1 MLKLLPKSKY
11 LTEMLYVLTEHTLI
25 IYVQFIRFQE
35 KNFSLSSEHFDL
47 DSIFKRFEFDYSS

>member
-1 MLKLLPKSKY
+1 
-11 LTEMLYVLTEHTLI
+11 MLYVLTEHTLI